1 MDYEL
6 MMNSNIKIGQK
17 APDFTAVTTYGN
29 RCLKDY
35 KGKWLVFFSH
45 PGDFTPVC
53 TTEMIAFSK
62 AYQCFQK
69 MNTELLGLRIDS
81 NASHLAWMNDIF
93 KRTGIVLPF
102 PIVADRS
109 GEIARLYG
117 MISKDV
123 SNTQTV
129 RDVIIID
136 PNGIVRIILTYPLNV
151 GRNIAEII
159 RAVQALQMADC
170 AKAST
175 PVNWMHG
182 QPVIVPAPQT
192 YHELVERKKF
202 IEENN
207 NGLSWYLSFKEPE
220 KKCLGEC
227 ENSKK

>member
-17 APDFTAVTTYGN
+17 APEYTAVTTYGN
-29 RCLKDY
+29 KSLKDY

-62 AYQCFQK
+62 AYPYFQK
-69 MNTELLGLRIDS
+69 MDTELLGLSIDS
-81 NASHLAWMNDIF
+81 NSSHLAWMNDIF
-93 KRTGIVLPF
+93 NRTGIVLPF

-151 GRNIAEII
+151 GRNIGEII
-159 RAVQALQMADC
+159 RVVQALQMSDC
-170 AKAST
+170 ENAST
-175 PVNWMHG
+175 PANWIPG
-182 QPVIVPAPQT
+182 NPVIVPAPKI
-192 YHELVERKKF
+192 YPELVERQSF

-207 NGLSWYLSFKEPE
+207 NGISWYLSFKEPE
-220 KKCLGEC
+220 GKCLE
-227 ENSKK
+227 EKE

>member
-6 MMNSNIKIGQK
+6 MMNSNVKIGQK
-17 APDFTAVTTYGN
+17 APDFNATTTYGN
-29 RCLKDY
+29 RTLKDY

-45 PGDFTPVC
+45 PADFTPIC
-53 TTEMIAFSK
+53 TTEMIAFAK
-62 AYQCFQK
+62 AYPYFQK
-69 MNTELLGLRIDS
+69 MNTELLGLSVDS
-81 NASHLAWMNDIF
+81 NSSHLSWMNDIF

-170 AKAST
+170 SNAST
-175 PVNWMHG
+175 PANWIPG
-182 QPVIVPAPQT
+182 QPVALQTPQT
-192 YHELVERKKF
+192 YPELVERKKY

-207 NGLSWYLSFKEPE
+207 NGISWYLSFKEPDE
-220 KKCLGEC
+220 KCLDSE
-227 ENSKK
+227 

>member
-17 APDFTAVTTYGN
+17 APDFNATTTYGN
-29 RCLKDY
+29 RTLKDY

-45 PGDFTPVC
+45 PADFTPIC
-53 TTEMIAFSK
+53 TTEMIAFAK
-62 AYQCFQK
+62 AYPYFQK
-69 MNTELLGLRIDS
+69 MNTELLGLSVDS
-81 NASHLAWMNDIF
+81 NSSHLAWMNDIF

-170 AKAST
+170 SNAST
-175 PVNWMHG
+175 PANWIPG
-182 QPVIVPAPQT
+182 QPVALQTPQT
-192 YHELVERKKF
+192 YPELGERKKY

-207 NGLSWYLSFKEPE
+207 NGISWYLSFKEPDE
-220 KKCLGEC
+220 NCLDSE
-227 ENSKK
+227 